1 MEVRMIHP
9 EHGAT
14 VVHDTGEINRL
25 KGFGWDV
32 EVIPDPV
39 DPVKATR
46 KKKAVVVEA
55 DPVDPVAEEPA
66 E

>member
-1 MEVRMIHP
+1 MEVRMVHP

-32 EVIPDPV
+32 EVIPEPV
-39 DPVKATR
+39 EPVKATR
-46 KKKAVVVEA
+46 KKKAAVVEEA
-55 DPVDPVAEEPA
+55 PVEAPAEEAP
-66 E
+66 